1 MKFSAANT
9 KLKKLYKL
17 ATTTLKKWLGMKIGR
32 SAAKVYSFDILSG
45 VDCPFAFNCKSQA
58 EVQEDGSRRI
68 KDGPDT
74 KFRCFSASQEV
85 LFTTA
90 YNARKRNH
98 DAIHA
103 LETSDDMANAL
114 CQALPKD
121 CRIVRIHVAGDMFSH
136 QYFMAWIK
144 VAERN
149 PEVLFYA
156 YTKSLVYWVRSRDSI
171 PFNLVL
177 TASYGGRNDDMIEE
191 YGLRSAKVVYSEAQ
205 AERMGL
211 EIDHDDSHACD
222 PARANQDFAL
232 LIHGVQPKG
241 SLAANALKILK
252 KGDLA
257 DSGQVADLEDQL
269 IAQEAHK

>member
-17 ATTTLKKWLGMKIGR
+17 ATTTLKKWLGIKIGR
-32 SAAKVYSFDILSG
+32 STAKVYSFDLLSG
-45 VDCPFAFNCKSQA
+45 VDCPFAMKCKSEA
-58 EVQEDGSRRI
+58 EVQEDGRRKI
-68 KDGPDT
+68 KDGPHT
-74 KFRCFSASQEV
+74 EFRCFSASQEV

-103 LETSDDMANAL
+103 LETSDDIADAL
-114 CQALPKD
+114 IAALPKD
-121 CRIVRIHVAGDMFSH
+121 ARIIRIHVAGDMFSH
-136 QYFMAWIK
+136 KYFMGWIK
-144 VAERN
+144 AAKRT
-149 PEVLFYA
+149 PDVLFYA
-156 YTKSLVYWVRSRDSI
+156 YTKSLVYWVRSRDSV
-171 PFNLVL
+171 PTNLVL
-177 TASYGGRNDDMIEE
+177 TASYGGRNDELIAEH
-191 YGLRSAKVVYSEAQ
+191 GLRSAKVVYSEAQ

-257 DSGQVADLEDQL
+257 DSEQVADLEDQL
-269 IAQEAHK
+269 VAQEAHK